1 MKSRLRYLA
10 TYYLELLL
18 VFVVQ
23 KPLFMLYCGA
33 AGKGVALGDYFRVV
47 WHGLGL
53 DATVAAYLTVVP
65 WLAVTVSHWVREFP
79 LRKVLLPYH
88 VIVALLVSVIFC
100 VDTALYPFWDFKLDA
115 SVFLYLDS
123 PKDALASVSWW
134 FVAIGVLVILL
145 FSAGLSWLLVLTTP
159 KSLPAPGTSWPSRMS
174 QAMLSLLTAG
184 LIFVAMRG
192 GLSASTANVGKSY
205 FCNNQFLNHA
215 AVNPHFS
222 LFYSLSK
229 QEDFADE
236 FDFFDEQQ
244 RAALFEEL
252 FPVATESDTTLPLLT
267 TDRPNVLLVILE
279 GFGGVF
285 VEDFGGVK
293 EVAPNLSRLASE
305 GVFFTN
311 CYAGSFRTDRGMVCL
326 LSAFPGLPTTSV
338 MKLPVKSRTLP
349 AISEALLNAGYRT
362 DFFYGGDI
370 NFTNTKS
377 FLLSKGYQ
385 QITSD
390 VDFTSEERSSCSW
403 GANDGITFNRLYREL
418 LQRKGGPWHTAFL
431 TLSSHEPFDVPCHRF
446 EDPVANAFAYTD
458 SCLGSFVD
466 RLKATPVWD
475 SLLIV
480 CVPDHGFVYPDGAS
494 PHAPRIHHIPML
506 WLGGAV
512 RQPMRVDKL
521 MNQTD
526 LAATLLAQMHLDH
539 SHFSY
544 SRNVLGSGYR
554 YPFVFYTFNNG
565 FAFIDSTGFSVY
577 DNTGKHLLHED
588 NATPDVSDRRLD
600 KGKAFLQTLY
610 DDLGNR

>member
-33 AGKGVALGDYFRVV
+33 AGRGVALGDYFRVV

-79 LRKVLLPYH
+79 LRKVLTPYH
-88 VIVALLVSVIFC
+88 IIVALLVSVIFC
-100 VDTALYPFWDFKLDA
+100 ADASLYPFWDFKLDA

-123 PKDALASVSWW
+123 PKDALASVSWG
-134 FVAIGVLVILL
+134 FVAVGVLVILL
-145 FSAGLSWLLVLTTP
+145 LTVGLAWLLVRTTP
-159 KSLPAPGTSWPSRMS
+159 RRLPEMSGSWLARVS
-174 QAMLSLLTAG
+174 QMVAMLLVGG
-184 LIFVAMRG
+184 LVFVGMRG
-192 GLSASTANVGKSY
+192 GLSESTANVGKSY
-205 FCNNQFLNHA
+205 FCNDQFLNHA

-222 LFYSLSK
+222 LFYSLGK
-229 QEDFADE
+229 QEDFAGE
-236 FDFFDEQQ
+236 FDFFDEPQ
-244 RAALFEEL
+244 RAALVEGL
-252 FPVATESDTTLPLLT
+252 FPDSAENDTTLSLLT
-267 TDRPNVLLVILE
+267 IDRPNVLLIIME

-285 VEDFGGVK
+285 VEDFDGASG
-293 EVAPNLSRLASE
+293 VAPQLGRLADE

-311 CYAGSFRTDRGMVCL
+311 CYAGSFRTDRGMVCV
-326 LSAFPGLPTTSV
+326 LSAFPGLPTASV
-338 MKLPVKSRTLP
+338 MKLPAKSRTLP
-349 AISEALLNAGYRT
+349 AISEELVKAGYRT
-362 DFFYGGDI
+362 DFLYGGDI

-385 QITSD
+385 HITSD
-390 VDFTSEERSSCSW
+390 VDFSSEERGSCSW
-403 GANDGITFNRLYREL
+403 GVSDEMTFDRLYREL
-418 LQRKGGPWHTAFL
+418 VQRKGGPWHTAFL
-431 TLSSHEPFDVPCHRF
+431 TLSSHEPFDVPYHRF
-446 EDPVANAFAYTD
+446 DDPVANAFSYTD

-466 RLKATPVWD
+466 RLKDTPVWD

-480 CVPDHGFVYPDGAS
+480 CVPDHGFVYPSGAA

-539 SHFSY
+539 SRFAY
-544 SRNVLGSGYR
+544 SRNVMGGGYR
-554 YPFVFYTFNNG
+554 YPFAFYTFNNG
-565 FAFIDSTGFSVY
+565 FAFIDSTGASVY
-577 DNTGKHLLHED
+577 DNTGRHLIHED
-588 NATPDVSDRRLD
+588 NITPEGSRKRLD
-600 KGKAFLQTLY
+600 QGKALLQTLY
-610 DDLGNR
+610 DDLGRR